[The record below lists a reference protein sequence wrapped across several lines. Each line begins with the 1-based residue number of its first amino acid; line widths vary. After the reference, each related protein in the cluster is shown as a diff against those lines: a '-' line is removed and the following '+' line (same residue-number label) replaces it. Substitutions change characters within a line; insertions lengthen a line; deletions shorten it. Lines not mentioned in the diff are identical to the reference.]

1 MINFFC
7 KFQAWLAVL
16 QFMVCPPPPPPLL
29 PTKNFVSRTRSS
41 ASLRRGKRDQEALPR
56 STCFFGAKRNRR
68 TKTVGKMG
76 CWHVWICSVKY
87 WWGQGAVQTCK
98 RTIVPGR
105 RPHHK
110 EERAG
115 FPEPW
120 QTTSK
125 IREEGRGRR
134 IPGQGHWQSGSRN
147 TPEMVKWEG
156 RLAGVASLADI
167 GRDMW
172 AAALHARGF
181 SQWKGSGY

>member
-1 MINFFC
+1 M
-7 KFQAWLAVL
+7 
-16 QFMVCPPPPPPLL
+16 P
-29 PTKNFVSRTRSS
+29 SS
-41 ASLRRGKRDQEALPR
+41 ASLSSPR
-56 STCFFGAKRNRR
+56 VEREPTRFFGAKHNRR

-76 CWHVWICSVKY
+76 CWYIWICSVKY
-87 WWGQGAVQTCK
+87 RRGQGAVQTCK

-125 IREEGRGRR
+125 IREEVRGRS

-172 AAALHARGF
+172 AAALRARDF